1 MQRMQAIE
9 ESPAGHADVQPGI
22 TRLERLLARG
32 EHADKD
38 AVRDAYLALT
48 DAELTSSGLNAYR
61 MNLLSL
67 FGETWTRDRI
77 NAAARGAAISKLW
90 LGWEYHHHYLP
101 GLGKTPGEAQ
111 LKNVP
116 VDLVKTQLGRG
127 RGLVAA
133 TFHQGHFRY
142 IPSDLA
148 HAGVPLCIPLAAD
161 SFGNYK
167 TARDANPDAALWH
180 HLDFTNVEDR
190 RGALTLARLIA
201 KGGCV
206 FAAIDGNTGIDGP
219 RGEHRRGSIHV
230 LGTEVRVK
238 DGLVR
243 MAARFGAPILPMF
256 AHTIDGE
263 RICHTAPLIDPGEPL
278 HGEDADAF
286 VESATSEIYARF
298 GENLLAHAGEWS
310 GGDLFH
316 QWRVPGAPAS
326 RAIEDVQRELSQR
339 LAADG
344 GRAVLNPR
352 RMVELSR
359 ANDDDQVW
367 TDAVTLRC
375 YRFPEEM
382 RALIDRLRGDGGVD
396 IDWLDRH
403 EAQTRSRFWRFL
415 CELASRDAVLAHGG
429 ER

>member
-1 MQRMQAIE
+1 MQQRQATE
-9 ESPAGHADVQPGI
+9 DPHTDRAGMQPGI
-22 TRLERLLARG
+22 ARLECLLERG

-38 AVRDAYLALT
+38 AVRSAYLALT
-48 DAELTSSGLNAYR
+48 DAELASFGLNAYR

-67 FGETWTRDRI
+67 FGEDWTHDRI
-77 NAAARGAAISKLW
+77 AAVARGAAINKLW

-101 GLGKTPGEAQ
+101 GLGTSPGEAQ

-116 VDLVKTQLGRG
+116 VELVKTLLGRG

-167 TARDANPDAALWH
+167 TARDANPDAALWS

-190 RGALTLARLIA
+190 RGALTLARLMA

-206 FAAIDGNTGIDGP
+206 IAAIDGNTGTDGP
-219 RGEHRRGSIHV
+219 RGEHRRGSVHV

-243 MAARFGAPILPMF
+243 MAARFGAPILPVF

-263 RICHTAPLIDPGEPL
+263 RTCHTAPLIDPGEPL
-278 HGEDADAF
+278 QGEDAEAF
-286 VESATSEIYARF
+286 VESATREIYARF
-298 GENLLAHAGEWS
+298 GENLLSHADEWS

-316 QWRVPGAPAS
+316 QWRVPGAAAS
-326 RAIEDVQRELSQR
+326 RGIEDVQRELSQR
-339 LAADG
+339 LASG
-344 GRAVLNPR
+344 GRAVFNDR

-359 ANDDDQVW
+359 EDDLVW

-375 YRFPEEM
+375 YRFPEET
-382 RALIDRLRGDGGVD
+382 RALIDRLRSDCGVD
-396 IDWLDRH
+396 IGWLDNH
-403 EAQTRSRFWRFL
+403 EERVRSRFWGFL
-415 CELASRDAVLAHGG
+415 CGLASRDAVRAHDGA
-429 ER
+429 R

>member
-1 MQRMQAIE
+1 MQRMHAIE
-9 ESPAGHADVQPGI
+9 DVPAGHAGEQPGI
-22 TRLERLLARG
+22 AHLERLLELG

-38 AVRDAYLALT
+38 AVRGAYAALT
-48 DAELTSSGLNAYR
+48 DAELTAFGLNAYR

-67 FGETWTRDRI
+67 FGEDWTRDRI
-77 NAAARGAAISKLW
+77 DAAARSAAISKLW

-101 GLGKTPGEAQ
+101 GLRKAPGTAQ

-127 RGLVAA
+127 RGLIAA

-167 TARDANPDAALWH
+167 TAREANPSAALWH

-243 MAARFGAPILPMF
+243 MAARFGTPILPVF

-278 HGEDADAF
+278 HGVDAEVF
-286 VESATSEIYARF
+286 VESATREIYARF
-298 GENLLAHAGEWS
+298 GENLLTHAGEWS

-316 QWRVPGAPAS
+316 QWRVPGAAVGH
-326 RAIEDVQRELSQR
+326 AIEDAERELSRR

-344 GRAVLNPR
+344 GRAVLNLH

-359 ANDDDQVW
+359 ANDNDQVW
-367 TDAVTLRC
+367 TDAVTLRG

-382 RALIDRLRGDGGVD
+382 RALIDRLRSDCGVD

-403 EAQTRSRFWRFL
+403 EPQARSRFWRFL
-415 CELASRDAVLAHGG
+415 CELASRDAVLAHDGG
-429 ER
+429 R